1 MQIQLS
7 YNNFWKENKKRK
19 KCPKRTNRLNIHV
32 QRKKEPSKKER
43 CKVGR
48 CTMASRQ
55 EHDKIL
61 AFAKMVHRGRG
72 QKQGPKQDRMNDEI
86 AVTADHRA
94 MSDILIFSECE
105 DGYLQM
111 RFNQLGY

>member
-1 MQIQLS
+1 
-7 YNNFWKENKKRK
+7 
-19 KCPKRTNRLNIHV
+19 
-32 QRKKEPSKKER
+32 
-43 CKVGR
+43 
-48 CTMASRQ
+48 MASRQ